1 MPHGTERVRS
11 VSTATTYGMAGSHSD
26 GGRAPP
32 LMKACGCA
40 KYGRMHS
47 TLISWHAGD
56 RGCGAWRPLTRRL
69 GGGAPGCRTLVSPVC
84 GMAAEAAANCSV
96 IITLIRTAGPHSS
109 YRRAACRSGCDQLL
123 RREVPIGPRHAH
135 VSAKRCTLT
144 GHITVPPHEP
154 TRSGRGQGADPFWS
168 DIATARPY
176 GY

>member
-96 IITLIRTAGPHSS
+96 IITLPYG
-109 YRRAACRSGCDQLL
+109 RAALFIPQGGVSERVRSTSEAGS
-123 RREVPIGPRHAH
+123 AH
-135 VSAKRCTLT
+135 RPAACPCECEAVHTNGSHHGTA
-144 GHITVPPHEP
+144 
-154 TRSGRGQGADPFWS
+154 TRAHTEWARAGGRS
-168 DIATARPY
+168 VLE
-176 GY
+176 